1 LKYPEGR
8 NHGNHDKQLARCIK
22 IWILLE
28 MLDVLAP
35 KERLPEACWI
45 LDLVSRLDWLGFQE
59 LVSHLLQRSG
69 YLPEVA
75 WTRPDGGTALTLMH
89 PARSNRLEAIV
100 QCPPWQSHE
109 IDAAMLRDLHQ
120 VVVREGAQRGIYLTP
135 GTFTAEARA
144 FARLKPLEL
153 VDGSDLVLSFQRLP
167 DEERTELLR
176 MITAVPYSVPSCP
189 SCLRKMER
197 IEDAAAA
204 SRQRERDLVYKISSS
219 ESSVVDCRSLTLRK
233 KADVV
238 FLKGLTAGAMTVHG
252 KATGNIVVNG
262 RLHVAA
268 GGSVSGLVSARAI
281 QLDPGG
287 TLEAEA
293 RILNESEIAHF
304 QPLPPQQVWRCPAFP
319 KCRDTLPVRPQD

>member
-1 LKYPEGR
+1 
-8 NHGNHDKQLARCIK
+8 
-22 IWILLE
+22 
-28 MLDVLAP
+28 MFDVLAP
-35 KERLPEACWI
+35 KERLQAACWS
-45 LDLVSRLDWLGFQE
+45 LDLLNQLDWHGFQE
-59 LVSHLLQRSG
+59 LVSRLLQRSG

-100 QCPPWQSHE
+100 QCPPWQHHE
-109 IDAAMLRDLHQ
+109 IDAVMIRDLQ
-120 VVVREGAQRGIYLTP
+120 QLVVREGAQRGIYMTP

-153 VDGSDLVLSFQRLP
+153 VDGSDLLLSFQRLP

-176 MITAVPYSVPSCP
+176 MITVGPFMVPSCP
-189 SCLRKMER
+189 SCLRKMEL

-204 SRQRERDLVYKISSS
+204 SGQRERDLVYKSSTS
-219 ESSVVDCRSLTLRK
+219 EASEVDCRSLTLRK

-238 FLKGLTAGAMTVHG
+238 FLKGVTAGAMTVHG

-304 QPLPPQQVWRCPAFP
+304 QPLPTQQIWRCSAYP
-319 KCRDTLPVRPQD
+319 KCRDSLPVRTTRVTTADQ

>member
-1 LKYPEGR
+1 
-8 NHGNHDKQLARCIK
+8 
-22 IWILLE
+22 
-28 MLDVLAP
+28 MFDVLAP
-35 KERLPEACWI
+35 KERLQAACWS
-45 LDLVSRLDWLGFQE
+45 LDLLNQLDWHGFQE
-59 LVSHLLQRSG
+59 LVSRLLQRSG

-100 QCPPWQSHE
+100 QCPPWQHHE
-109 IDAAMLRDLHQ
+109 IDAVMIRDLQ
-120 VVVREGAQRGIYLTP
+120 QLVVREGAQRGIYMTP

-153 VDGSDLVLSFQRLP
+153 VDGSDLLLSFQRLP

-176 MITAVPYSVPSCP
+176 MITVGPFMVPSCP
-189 SCLRKMER
+189 SCLRKMEL

-204 SRQRERDLVYKISSS
+204 SGQRERDLVYKSSTS
-219 ESSVVDCRSLTLRK
+219 EASVVDCRSLTLRK

-238 FLKGLTAGAMTVHG
+238 FLKGVTAGAMTVHG

-304 QPLPPQQVWRCPAFP
+304 QPLPTQQIWRCSAYP
-319 KCRDTLPVRPQD
+319 KCRDSLPVRTTRVTTADQ

>member
-1 LKYPEGR
+1 
-8 NHGNHDKQLARCIK
+8 
-22 IWILLE
+22 
-28 MLDVLAP
+28 MFDVLAP
-35 KERLPEACWI
+35 KERLQEGCWS
-45 LDLVSRLDWLGFQE
+45 LDLLGRLDWLGFQD
-59 LVSHLLQRSG
+59 LASRLLQRSG

-100 QCPPWQSHE
+100 QCPPWQYHA
-109 IDAAMLRDLHQ
+109 INALMIKDLHQ
-120 VVVREGAQRGIYLTP
+120 VVVREGAQRGIYMTP

-144 FARLKPLEL
+144 FARHKPLEL
-153 VDGSDLVLSFQRLP
+153 VDGSDLLLSFQRLP
-167 DEERTELLR
+167 EEDRTGLLSMVTGGR
-176 MITAVPYSVPSCP
+176 YEVPSCP
-189 SCLRKMER
+189 SCLRKMDL

-204 SRQRERDLVYKISSS
+204 SGQRERDLVYKSSTS
-219 ESSVVDCRSLTLRK
+219 EASEVDCRSLTLRK

-238 FLKGLTAGAMTVHG
+238 FLKGVTAGAMTVHG

-304 QPLPPQQVWRCPAFP
+304 QPLPTQPVWKCPSFPQ
-319 KCRDTLPVRPQD
+319 CRDTLSFRPQG